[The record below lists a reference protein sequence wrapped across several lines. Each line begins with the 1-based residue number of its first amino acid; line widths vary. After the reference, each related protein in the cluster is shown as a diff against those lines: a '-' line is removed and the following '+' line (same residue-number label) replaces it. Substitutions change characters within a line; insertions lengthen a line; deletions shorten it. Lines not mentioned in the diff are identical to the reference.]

1 MVFRIFTSIEVTRGA
16 LMKAAWYTQNG
27 EAQDVMQLGELPTP
41 SPQVGEVLVRLA
53 TSGVNPSDVKSRRAR
68 PLTGPLV
75 VPHSDGAGV
84 IEAVGAGVSASRV
97 GQRVWVWNGQWLRPM
112 GTCAQYIALP
122 EAQTVPLPDGTDF
135 AAGACMGIPG
145 LTAVQ
150 TVILAERLAGDLR
163 GQTVLV
169 TGASSAVG
177 HYVTQMVRLAGGRVI
192 GTVGSEAKAA
202 HARAA
207 GMQEAV
213 FYKTES
219 VPERVKAFTQGRG
232 ADVII
237 DMDFS
242 TTAQWAAEGALAP
255 HGQVVCY
262 GSNALDV
269 SLPFRPW
276 LFQSMCVKF
285 FLVYDLTAVDRQ
297 RAVARLSDMLANNQL
312 QHSIGARFTLDQVAQ
327 AHRTVEAGQTVGNVV
342 VDL

>member
-1 MVFRIFTSIEVTRGA
+1 
-16 LMKAAWYTQNG
+16 MKAAWYSRNG
-27 EAQDVMQLGELPTP
+27 EAQDVMQVGDLPTP
-41 SPQVGEVLVRLA
+41 SPRSGEVLVRLA

-68 PLTGPLV
+68 PLSDPLI

-84 IEAVGAGVSASRV
+84 IEAVGEGVSASRL
-97 GQRVWVWNGQWLRPM
+97 GERVWVWNGQWQRPW

-122 EAQTVPLPDGTDF
+122 AAQAVPLPDDTDF

-150 TVILAERLAGDLR
+150 AVILAERLAGDLR
-163 GQTVLV
+163 GQNVLV

-177 HYVTQMVRLAGGRVI
+177 HYITQMVTRAGGRVI

-219 VPERVKAFTQGRG
+219 VPGRVKDLTQGRG
-232 ADVII
+232 ADVVI

-242 TTAQWAAEGALAP
+242 TTAAWASEGALAP

-262 GSNALDV
+262 GSNALEV
-269 SLPFRPW
+269 PLPFRPW
-276 LFQSMCVKF
+276 LFQSMGVKF
-285 FLVYDLTAVDRQ
+285 FLVYDLTAADRQ
-297 RAVARLSDMLANNQL
+297 TAVARLSGMLAAGQL
-312 QHSIGARFTLDQVAQ
+312 HHAIGASYALEQVVQ

-342 VDL
+342 ITL

>member
-1 MVFRIFTSIEVTRGA
+1 
-16 LMKAAWYTQNG
+16 MKAAWYSRNG
-27 EAQDVMQLGELPTP
+27 EAQDVMQVGELPTP
-41 SPQVGEVLVRLA
+41 SPQPGEVLVRLA

-68 PLTGPLV
+68 PLSDPLI

-97 GQRVWVWNGQWLRPM
+97 GERVWVWNGQWQRPM

-122 EAQTVPLPDGTDF
+122 AAQAVALPEGTDF

-150 TVILAERLAGDLR
+150 AVILAERLGGDLR
-163 GQTVLV
+163 GQNILV

-177 HYVTQMVRLAGGRVI
+177 HYITQMVTQAGGRVI
-192 GTVGSEAKAA
+192 GTVGSQAKAE
-202 HARAA
+202 HARTA

-219 VPERVKAFTQGRG
+219 VPERVKALTQGRG

-242 TTAQWAAEGALAP
+242 TTAAWAAEGALTP

-262 GSNALDV
+262 GSNALEV
-269 SLPFRPW
+269 PLPFRPW
-276 LFQSMCVKF
+276 LFQSMGVKF
-285 FLVYDLTAVDRQ
+285 FLVYDLTAADRLV
-297 RAVARLSDMLANNQL
+297 AVARLSGMLAAGQL
-312 QHSIGARFTLDQVAQ
+312 QHSIGARYALDQVAL

-342 VDL
+342 IDL

>member
-1 MVFRIFTSIEVTRGA
+1 
-16 LMKAAWYTQNG
+16 MKAAWYSRNG

-41 SPQVGEVLVRLA
+41 SPQPGEVLVRLA

-68 PLTGPLV
+68 PLNDPLI

-84 IEAVGAGVSASRV
+84 IEAVGTGVSASRV
-97 GQRVWVWNGQWLRPM
+97 GERVWVWNGQWQRPM

-122 EAQTVPLPDGTDF
+122 AAQAVALPEGTDF

-150 TVILAERLAGDLR
+150 AVILAERLSGDLR
-163 GQTVLV
+163 GQNILV

-177 HYVTQMVRLAGGRVI
+177 HYITQMVTQAGGRVI
-192 GTVGSEAKAA
+192 GTVGSQTKAE
-202 HARAA
+202 HARNA

-242 TTAQWAAEGALAP
+242 TTAAWAAEGALAP

-262 GSNALDV
+262 GSNALEV
-269 SLPFRPW
+269 PLPFRPW
-276 LFQSMCVKF
+276 LFQSMGVKF
-285 FLVYDLTAVDRQ
+285 FLVYDLKAADRLV
-297 RAVARLSDMLANNQL
+297 AVARLSGMLAAGQL
-312 QHSIGARFTLDQVAQ
+312 QHSIGARYALDQVAQ

-342 VDL
+342 IDL

>member
-1 MVFRIFTSIEVTRGA
+1 
-16 LMKAAWYTQNG
+16 MKAAWYSRNG
-27 EAQDVMQLGELPTP
+27 EAQDVMQVGELPTP
-41 SPQVGEVLVRLA
+41 SPQAGEVLVRLA

-68 PLTGPLV
+68 PLSDPLI

-84 IEAVGAGVSASRV
+84 IEAVGEGVPASRL
-97 GQRVWVWNGQWLRPM
+97 GERVWVWNGQWQRPW

-122 EAQTVPLPDGTDF
+122 AAQAVALPDGTDF

-150 TVILAERLAGDLR
+150 AVILAERLAGDLA
-163 GQTVLV
+163 GQNVLV

-177 HYVTQMVRLAGGRVI
+177 HYITQMVSQAGGRVL
-192 GTVGSEAKAA
+192 GTVGSEAKAL

-207 GMQEAV
+207 GMQEAI
-213 FYKTES
+213 FYKTEP
-219 VPERVKAFTQGRG
+219 VPARVKALTQGRG

-242 TTAQWAAEGALAP
+242 TTAGWAAEGALAP

-262 GSNALDV
+262 GSNALEV
-269 SLPFRPW
+269 ALPFRPW
-276 LFQSMCVKF
+276 LFQSMGVKF
-285 FLVYDLTAVDRQ
+285 FLVYDLTPADRQ
-297 RAVARLSDMLANNQL
+297 KAVARLSQMLADGRL
-312 QHSIGARFTLDQVAQ
+312 QHSIGAHFALEQVAQ

-342 VDL
+342 IGL

>member
-1 MVFRIFTSIEVTRGA
+1 MQ
-16 LMKAAWYTQNG
+16 AAWYTRNG
-27 EAQDVMQLGELPTP
+27 EAQDVMTLGDLPMP
-41 SPQVGEVLVRLA
+41 SPQAGEVLVRLA

-68 PLTGPLV
+68 PVTDALI

-84 IEAVGAGVSASRV
+84 IEAVGAGVSAARV
-97 GQRVWVWNGQWLRPM
+97 GERVWLWNGQWQRPM

-122 EAQTVPLPDGTDF
+122 QAQAVALPEHTDM

-150 TVILAERLAGDLR
+150 AVILAERLAGDLR
-163 GQTVLV
+163 GQTVLI

-177 HYVTQMVRLAGGRVI
+177 HYITQMVTLAGGRAL

-207 GMQEAV
+207 GLQEAI

-219 VPERVKAFTQGRG
+219 VPERVKALTQGRG

-242 TTAQWAAEGALAP
+242 TTATWASEGALAA

-262 GSNALDV
+262 GSNALEV
-269 SLPFRPW
+269 ALPFRPW
-276 LFQSMCVKF
+276 LYQSLGVKF
-285 FLVYDLTAVDRQ
+285 FLVYDLTPADRQ
-297 RAVARLSDMLANNQL
+297 RAVARLQEYLHAQQL
-312 QHSIGARFTLDQVAQ
+312 QHSIGARFALDQVVQ

-342 VDL
+342 IDL

>member
-1 MVFRIFTSIEVTRGA
+1 
-16 LMKAAWYTQNG
+16 MKAAWYTQNG
-27 EAQDVMQLGELPTP
+27 EAQDVMLVGELSTP
-41 SPQVGEVLVRLA
+41 SPQPGEVLVRLA

-68 PLTGPLV
+68 PVNDPLI

-84 IEAVGAGVSASRV
+84 IEAVGADVPAARV
-97 GQRVWVWNGQWLRPM
+97 GERVWIWNGQWQRPL
-112 GTCAQYIALP
+112 GTCAEYIAVPAVQAVALP
-122 EAQTVPLPDGTDF
+122 EGVDF

-150 TVILAERLAGDLR
+150 AVILAERLAGDLR

-177 HYVTQMVRLAGGRVI
+177 HYITQMVTLAGGRVI
-192 GTVGSEAKAA
+192 GTVGSEVKAA
-202 HARAA
+202 HARTA
-207 GMQEAV
+207 GMQEAI

-219 VPERVKAFTQGRG
+219 VPERVKALTNGRG

-242 TTAQWAAEGALAP
+242 TTARWAAEGALAP

-262 GSNALDV
+262 GSNALEV
-269 SLPFRPW
+269 PLPFRPW
-276 LFQSMCVKF
+276 LYQSMGVKF
-285 FLVYDLTAVDRQ
+285 FLVYDLTPADRRVAVQ
-297 RAVARLSDMLANNQL
+297 RLSDMLVANQL
-312 QHSIGARFTLDQVAQ
+312 QHSIGARFTLNQVAQ

-342 VDL
+342 IDL

>member
-1 MVFRIFTSIEVTRGA
+1 
-16 LMKAAWYTQNG
+16 
-27 EAQDVMQLGELPTP
+27 
-41 SPQVGEVLVRLA
+41 
-53 TSGVNPSDVKSRRAR
+53 
-68 PLTGPLV
+68 
-75 VPHSDGAGV
+75 
-84 IEAVGAGVSASRV
+84 
-97 GQRVWVWNGQWLRPM
+97 M

-122 EAQTVPLPDGTDF
+122 QAQAVPLPAHTDM

-150 TVILAERLAGDLR
+150 AVILAERLAGDLR

-177 HYVTQMVRLAGGRVI
+177 HYITQMVTLAGGRAI

-207 GMQEAV
+207 GLQEAI

-219 VPERVKAFTQGRG
+219 VPDRVKTLTQGRG

-242 TTAQWAAEGALAP
+242 TTAAWASQGALAA

-262 GSNALDV
+262 GSNALEV
-269 SLPFRPW
+269 ALPFRPW
-276 LFQSMCVKF
+276 LFQSLGVQF
-285 FLVYDLTAVDRQ
+285 FLVYDLTPAQRQ
-297 RAVARLSDMLANNQL
+297 QAVARLQQLLQDQQL
-312 QHSIGARFTLDQVAQ
+312 QHSIGARFALDQVAQ

-342 VDL
+342 IDM

>member
-1 MVFRIFTSIEVTRGA
+1 
-16 LMKAAWYTQNG
+16 MKAAWYTQNG
-27 EAQDVMQLGELPTP
+27 EAQDVMQVGELPTP
-41 SPQVGEVLVRLA
+41 TPQAGDVLVRLM

-68 PLTGPLV
+68 PVSDPLI

-84 IEAVGAGVSASRV
+84 IEAVGAGVSAARV
-97 GQRVWVWNGQWLRPM
+97 GQRVWIWNGQWQRAM

-122 EAQTVPLPDGTDF
+122 DAQAVTLPDGTDF

-150 TVILAERLAGDLR
+150 AVILAERLAGDLR

-169 TGASSAVG
+169 SGASSAVG
-177 HYVTQMVRLAGGRVI
+177 HYITQMVCLAGGRVI
-192 GTVGSEAKAA
+192 GTVGSQAKAA

-207 GMQEAV
+207 GMQESV

-219 VPERVKAFTQGRG
+219 VPERVKALTQGRG

-242 TTAQWAAEGALAP
+242 TTARWAAEGALAA

-262 GSNALDV
+262 GSNALEV
-269 SLPFRPW
+269 AMPFRPW
-276 LFQSMCVKF
+276 LLQSMGVKF
-285 FLVYDLTAVDRQ
+285 FLVYDLSPADRV
-297 RAVARLSDMLANNQL
+297 RSVARLSGMLAQQQL
-312 QHSIGARFTLDQVAQ
+312 QHSIGARFALGQIAE

-342 VDL
+342 INL

>member
-1 MVFRIFTSIEVTRGA
+1 MQ
-16 LMKAAWYTQNG
+16 AAWYTRNG
-27 EAQDVMQLGELPTP
+27 EAQDVMEWGELPTP
-41 SPQVGEVLVRLA
+41 SPQAGEVLVRLA

-68 PLTGPLV
+68 PVTDPLI

-84 IEAVGAGVSASRV
+84 IEAVGAGVSAARV
-97 GQRVWVWNGQWLRPM
+97 GERVWLWNGQWQRPM

-122 EAQTVPLPDGTDF
+122 QAQAVALPAHTDM

-150 TVILAERLAGDLR
+150 AVILAERLAGDLR

-177 HYVTQMVRLAGGRVI
+177 HYITQMVALAGARAI

-207 GMQEAV
+207 GLQEAI

-219 VPERVKAFTQGRG
+219 VPDRVKALTQGRG

-242 TTAQWAAEGALAP
+242 TTAAWASQGALAA

-262 GSNALDV
+262 GSNALEV
-269 SLPFRPW
+269 ALPFRPW
-276 LFQSMCVKF
+276 LYQSLGVKF
-285 FLVYDLTAVDRQ
+285 FLVYDLMPTERQ
-297 RAVARLSDMLANNQL
+297 HAVARLQQLLENQQL
-312 QHSIGARFTLDQVAQ
+312 QHSIGARFALDQVAL

-342 VDL
+342 IDM

>member
-1 MVFRIFTSIEVTRGA
+1 MQ
-16 LMKAAWYTQNG
+16 AAWYTQNG
-27 EAQDVMQLGELPTP
+27 EAQDVMQVGELPTP
-41 SPQVGEVLVRLA
+41 SPQAGEVLVRLA

-68 PLTGPLV
+68 PVNDPLI

-84 IEAVGAGVSASRV
+84 IEAVGEGVPASRV
-97 GQRVWVWNGQWLRPM
+97 GQRVWIWNGQWQRAM

-122 EAQTVPLPDGTDF
+122 EAQAVALPDGVDF

-150 TVILAERLAGDLR
+150 SVILAERLAGDLH
-163 GQTVLV
+163 GKTVLV

-177 HYVTQMVRLAGGRVI
+177 HYITQMVCLASGRVI

-207 GMQEAV
+207 GMDEAI

-219 VPERVKAFTQGRG
+219 VPERVKALTQGRG

-242 TTAQWAAEGALAP
+242 TTARWAAEGALAP

-262 GSNALDV
+262 GSNALEV
-269 SLPFRPW
+269 PMPFRPW
-276 LFQSMCVKF
+276 LYQSMGVKF
-285 FLVYDLTAVDRQ
+285 FLVYDLTPADRLV
-297 RAVARLSDMLANNQL
+297 AVARLSAMLSQQQL
-312 QHSIGARFTLDQVAQ
+312 QHSIGARFTLDQITQ
-327 AHRTVEAGQTVGNVV
+327 AHQTVEAGQTVGNVV

>member
-1 MVFRIFTSIEVTRGA
+1 
-16 LMKAAWYTQNG
+16 MKAAWYSRNG
-27 EAQDVMQLGELPTP
+27 EAQDVMQVGDLPTP
-41 SPQVGEVLVRLA
+41 SLKPGEVLVRLV

-68 PLTGPLV
+68 PLSDPLI

-84 IEAVGAGVSASRV
+84 IEAVGDGVPASRV
-97 GQRVWVWNGQWLRPM
+97 GERVWVWNGQWQRPM
-112 GTCAQYIALP
+112 GTCAQFIALP
-122 EAQTVPLPDGTDF
+122 AAQAVALPEGTDF

-150 TVILAERLAGDLR
+150 AVILAERLGGDLR
-163 GQTVLV
+163 GQNVLV

-177 HYVTQMVRLAGGRVI
+177 HYITQMVTQAGGRVI

-202 HARAA
+202 HAQAA
-207 GMQEAV
+207 GMQDAV

-219 VPERVKAFTQGRG
+219 VPQRVKALTQGRG

-242 TTAQWAAEGALAP
+242 TTAGWASEGALAP

-262 GSNALDV
+262 GSNALEV
-269 SLPFRPW
+269 PLPFRPW
-276 LFQSMCVKF
+276 LFQSMGVKF
-285 FLVYDLTAVDRQ
+285 FLVYDLTPADRQ
-297 RAVARLSDMLANNQL
+297 TAVARLSGMLAAGQL

-342 VDL
+342 IEL